1 MNNFERMLQ
10 LADEVFQVKDDP
22 TQLDV
27 DESVIERL
35 IEIHPASVSEYDDGN
50 GPAAWI
56 LLIPTTSQ
64 LMDDFLKKKIS
75 EKELFDLTPIGASY
89 DAIYL
94 CSAMVLAEY
103 RRQGIAKKLTIDA
116 VSRIQADHPVKN
128 LFVWAFS
135 DAGNAAAK
143 ALSEFTGLP
152 LFNRE

>member
-1 MNNFERMLQ
+1 MLQ

-35 IEIHPASVSEYDDGN
+35 MQIHPASVSEYDDGN

-75 EKELFDLTPIGASY
+75 EKELFDQTPVGGSY
-89 DAIYL
+89 ESIYL
-94 CSAMVLAEY
+94 CSAMVLEEY

-116 VSRIQADHPVKN
+116 VNKIRADHPVKN

-135 DAGNAAAK
+135 DAGNAAAN

>member
-1 MNNFERMLQ
+1 MGWISDRIIKHIYENNKKRKGEL
-10 LADEVFQVKDDP
+10 
-22 TQLDV
+22 
-27 DESVIERL
+27 
-35 IEIHPASVSEYDDGN
+35 HPLYGKPRSKE
-50 GPAAWI
+50 
-56 LLIPTTSQ
+56 T
-64 LMDDFLKKKIS
+64 KKKIS
-75 EKELFDLTPIGASY
+75 EKELFDLTPIDASY